1 MKENSASGRQDC
13 AMAQIALNRPRS
25 PVAKVL
31 WLALMV
37 FGCVAI
43 IAMIVLAGR

>member
-1 MKENSASGRQDC
+1 
-13 AMAQIALNRPRS
+13 MAQIALNRPRS